1 MTGAQRLWPVFTQC
15 WTTHLSFAAFIT
27 TADYERKAY
36 DVATELGFPRI
47 GLINGRQ
54 LVDLLVEHWRDIP
67 EEFQSK
73 LGLKIGL
80 VLSG

>member
-1 MTGAQRLWPVFTQC
+1 MGCSSEALKDSARGTVFARDSSELESPTE
-15 WTTHLSFAAFIT
+15 SRVFA
-27 TADYERKAY
+27 
-36 DVATELGFPRI
+36 
-47 GLINGRQ
+47 
-54 LVDLLVEHWRDIP
+54 HWKDIP